1 MGVLTDTSLD
11 VAQTI
16 DLSRYKNLAIVP
28 PYPKKVTYSCY
39 SIHFTGIFMS
49 NDPLDR
55 FDRAILEHLQH
66 DASMS
71 AAEVGESVGLS
82 QSPCWRRINRLE
94 SRGVITRRVA
104 LLDRRKLGLDVLV
117 FAMVKLTAHGR
128 RSLPEFAETIQRYPQ
143 VLECYTLMGEM
154 DFLLRI
160 VMPDVYAY
168 ERFFF
173 EELSQFPGVQ
183 EVHSN
188 IALSEIKSTTELP
201 LDEIQ

>member
-1 MGVLTDTSLD
+1 M
-11 VAQTI
+11 QNEKI
-16 DLSRYKNLAIVP
+16 
-28 PYPKKVTYSCY
+28 
-39 SIHFTGIFMS
+39 
-49 NDPLDR
+49 DR
-55 FDRAILEHLQH
+55 FDRAILSHLQR
-66 DASMS
+66 DAGMS
-71 AAEVGESVGLS
+71 AAEVGAEVGLS

-94 SRGVITRRVA
+94 STDVITRRVA
-104 LLDRRKLGLDVLV
+104 LLDRRKLGLDVMV

-173 EELSQFPGVQ
+173 EDLSQFPGVQ

-201 LDEIQ
+201 LEHMPTD

>member
-1 MGVLTDTSLD
+1 MN
-11 VAQTI
+11 
-16 DLSRYKNLAIVP
+16 LSRHKNIAIVP
-28 PYPKKVTYSCY
+28 TYPKNVTNS
-39 SIHFTGIFMS
+39 SLFITFQGLFMS
-49 NDPLDR
+49 SDSLDH
-55 FDRAILEHLQH
+55 FDRAILGHLQH

-71 AAEVGESVGLS
+71 AAEVGEAVGLS

-94 SRGVITRRVA
+94 SRGLINRRVA

-201 LDEIQ
+201 LDDAP